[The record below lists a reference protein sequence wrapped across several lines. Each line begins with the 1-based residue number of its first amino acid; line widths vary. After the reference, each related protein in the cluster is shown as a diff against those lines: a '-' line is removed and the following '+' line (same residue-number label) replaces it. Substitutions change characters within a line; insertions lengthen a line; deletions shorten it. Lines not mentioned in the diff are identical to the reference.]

1 MKGFFYEYS
10 ITFHKFI
17 SLSQFQLQLQKSKK
31 INMKKLYFLLPL
43 VFLACKSGTSTLSN
57 KETPSGSKPLEIS
70 YKISETEVSDFLK
83 YLSSDELEGR
93 ETGTKGIEKAAVF
106 LEDYL
111 KKNKIKPY
119 FKTYRDTLTNF
130 KTPAFN
136 IVGVIEGTDPELKKE
151 FVVLSAHYDHIGVEK
166 KQQEDKINNGA
177 NDDASGVT
185 SVAAMAKYFSE
196 TKANKRSILVVFFA
210 GEEKGLLGSKSL
222 VQKLKKENFNLYTQL
237 NIEMIGVP
245 MKRDYLAYI
254 TGFDKSNMAVKIN
267 EYTGKN
273 TIGFLPKEAEYELF
287 YRSDNYSFFDA
298 FGKPCQS
305 LSTFDFENFDFYH
318 HVSDEF
324 KVMDIPHIT
333 SFTQELLPAVT
344 KITITPTQEI
354 TMNK

>member
-1 MKGFFYEYS
+1 
-10 ITFHKFI
+10 
-17 SLSQFQLQLQKSKK
+17 
-31 INMKKLYFLLPL
+31 MKKLYFLLPL
-43 VFLACKSGTSTLSN
+43 VFLACKSSTSTTAE
-57 KETPSGSKPLEIS
+57 KESKSTSKPLEVT
-70 YKISETEVSDFLK
+70 YKVNETEISDFLK

-111 KKNKIKPY
+111 KKNNVKPY

-151 FVVLSAHYDHIGVEK
+151 FVVLSAHYDHIGLEK
-166 KQQEDKINNGA
+166 KQQPDMINNGA

-185 SVAAMAKYFSE
+185 SVAAMAKYFSQ
-196 TKANKRSILVVFFA
+196 TKSNKRSVLIVFFA

-222 VQKLKKENFNLYTQL
+222 APKLKARGFDLYAQL

-254 TGFDKSNMAVKIN
+254 TGFDLSNMAQKIN

-273 TIGFLPKEAEYELF
+273 TIGFLPKEAEYKLF
-287 YRSDNYSFFDA
+287 YRSDNYSFFQA

-305 LSTFDFENFDFYH
+305 ISTFDFENFDFYH

-344 KITITPTQEI
+344 KITDSPTQEI
-354 TMNK
+354 TMTK

>member
-1 MKGFFYEYS
+1 
-10 ITFHKFI
+10 
-17 SLSQFQLQLQKSKK
+17 
-31 INMKKLYFLLPL
+31 MKKLYFLLPFIL
-43 VFLACKSGTSTLSN
+43 FACKSSTTVN
-57 KETPSGSKPLEIS
+57 VEKDSKSDSKQIEVN
-70 YKISETEVSDFLK
+70 YKVSETEISDFLK

-106 LEDYL
+106 LEDFL
-111 KKNKIKPY
+111 KKNNIKPY

-130 KTPAFN
+130 KSPAFN

-151 FVVLSAHYDHIGVEK
+151 FVVLSAHYDHIGIEK
-166 KQQEDKINNGA
+166 KEQADKINNGA

-185 SVAAMAKYFSE
+185 SVAAMAKYFAK
-196 TKANKRSILVVFFA
+196 TKTNKRSILVVFFA

-222 VQKLKKENFNLYTQL
+222 VQKLKKQDFNLYTQL

-254 TGFDKSNMAVKIN
+254 TGFDKSNMASKIN

-287 YRSDNYSFFDA
+287 YRSDNYSFYDVFK
-298 FGKPCQS
+298 KPCQS
-305 LSTFDFENFDFYH
+305 ISTFDFENFDFYH

-333 SFTQELLPAVT
+333 AFTQELLPAVT
-344 KITITPTQEI
+344 KIAVSPTQEI